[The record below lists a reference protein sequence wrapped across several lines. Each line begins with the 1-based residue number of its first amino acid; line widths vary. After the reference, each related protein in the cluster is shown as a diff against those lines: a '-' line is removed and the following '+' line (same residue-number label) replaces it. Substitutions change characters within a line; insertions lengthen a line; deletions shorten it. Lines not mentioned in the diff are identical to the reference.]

1 MQNVSETKGDIF
13 QIMRNGKSIRSFDS
27 IISAVDFMVWFIQEE
42 VKHDGVNGNQY
53 ELSHQQ
59 DNHIDHLIR
68 FPTEIENVKKKD
80 IHPFLQNVL
89 EKGIFDNEGYIHE
102 ITHNLLVLDE
112 LRNKKYTIIGGN
124 DSFLDLIKY
133 VDITEYSLA
142 YCPKCKS
149 VQHCKIEGCDG
160 LISFTCDNCN
170 EVIFD
175 AFRNK

>member
-1 MQNVSETKGDIF
+1 MQKTSENKGDIF
-13 QIMRNGKSIRSFDS
+13 QVMKNGKSMRSFNY
-27 IISAVDFMVWFIQEE
+27 IISAMDFMTWFIQEE
-42 VKHDGVNGNQY
+42 IKKDGVNSNQY
-53 ELSHQQ
+53 ELSYQQ
-59 DNHIDHLIR
+59 DNHIDHLAR
-68 FPTEIENVKKKD
+68 FPAEIDNIKKKD

-89 EKGIFDNEGYIHE
+89 EKGIIDDEGYIHE

-112 LRNKKYTIIGGN
+112 LKNKKYTIIMGN

-142 YCPKCKS
+142 YCSKCKS
-149 VQHCKIEGCDG
+149 VQHCTIEGCDG
-160 LISFTCDNCN
+160 LIAFTCDNCN